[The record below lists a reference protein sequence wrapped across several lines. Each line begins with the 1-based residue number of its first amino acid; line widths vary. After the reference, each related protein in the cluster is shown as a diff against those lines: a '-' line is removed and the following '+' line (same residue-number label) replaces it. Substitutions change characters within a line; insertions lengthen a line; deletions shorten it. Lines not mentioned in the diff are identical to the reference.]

1 MKKRIDKET
10 GRTQTWHVNF
20 DRRNDPP
27 RIAPH
32 HNNRVSQEDGFIN
45 PMRHHKRGCP
55 AFQPDTLQFA
65 YHLASQDEIQR
76 PKRFIK
82 KKNARLRHKRPGQ
95 YAALS
100 HATRQRRLQRPAE
113 ILQAHQCKQAF
124 DPLPRLWTV
133 MPDEFKR
140 QGHVRTHV
148 PPRKECRILK
158 RHAQRALATQ
168 VVGRAAVP
176 IV

>member
-1 MKKRIDKET
+1 M
-10 GRTQTWHVNF
+10 
-20 DRRNDPP
+20 
-27 RIAPH
+27 
-32 HNNRVSQEDGFIN
+32 
-45 PMRHHKRGCP
+45 
-55 AFQPDTLQFA
+55 
-65 YHLASQDEIQR
+65 
-76 PKRFIK
+76 
-82 KKNARLRHKRPGQ
+82 RHKRPGQ
-95 YAALS
+95 CGVLA
-100 HATRQRRLQRPAE
+100 HATRQRRRQRPAE

-124 DPLPRLWTV
+124 HPLPRLWTV